1 MNSYNLLIN
10 GSWFYFII
18 LAILA
23 IALSIFAYSRTI
35 PVISN
40 FKKKILVSLRSL
52 GLLLLLIILFEPVF
66 KTQFVK
72 EYPPSVSVL
81 FDNSKSMKEMENH
94 KSKFDLYL
102 SAVENSNIQNFDD
115 KIISSFGFNVNDL
128 NIANS
133 ENPFDSLLF
142 NEEKTDLDLA
152 FRNKSNINEN
162 IQAKIIITD
171 GNFNSG
177 KNPIYE
183 AEKSSIPIYTVGIG
197 DTSLVQDIIVENI
210 ITNEIAYLNNPI
222 PVNVNFS
229 TKGYN
234 NDSLELILKENGIE
248 LARQMIYTNNSR
260 NDYSALFEYLPKK
273 SGDRKLEAII
283 KPLEN
288 EINKKNNKTSA
299 FVKILENKKQI
310 SIFAAAPS
318 PDVSFISKSLA
329 DVEGIKLNKY
339 IQKAGANF
347 YITPNQKSFAE
358 TDVFVLIGFP
368 NVYTPAN
375 ILNSIKTELSK
386 GKSLL
391 LISAFNTDYSNLNI
405 LKEYL
410 PFDVVSN
417 NNREYQATAILNE
430 RELTHPSIRI
440 KGDGSEESLWNNL
453 PPIFRTE
460 IFTKPKP
467 NSKTLMS
474 FKVNNVV
481 LNEPLI
487 LSNKTSNNR
496 VMAVLA
502 YGLFR
507 WKLMEKGRN
516 EAKGNY
522 TDFNLYD
529 HFIQNSIKWLSVN
542 EKNKQVNIKTNKKRY
557 TSSEKVQIIAQIYDE
572 AYNTLDDAEVNVR
585 LKSKEDD
592 RDLVL
597 NSIGNG
603 RYIANLEGLSS
614 GDYTFEG
621 IVKFNGKNLGK
632 DQGRFDV
639 GEINLEYTEMGMN
652 IHLLKEIANS
662 TGGKFYYN
670 NNTESL
676 LDDIQSH
683 KNFEPKS
690 KTISSEIAIW
700 NLPYLLILSIIA
712 FSLEWFIRK
721 KTGMV

>member
-1 MNSYNLLIN
+1 MI
-10 GSWFYFII
+10 
-18 LAILA
+18 
-23 IALSIFAYSRTI
+23 
-35 PVISN
+35 
-40 FKKKILVSLRSL
+40 
-52 GLLLLLIILFEPVF
+52 
-66 KTQFVK
+66 
-72 EYPPSVSVL
+72 SVL
-81 FDNSKSMKEMENH
+81 FDNSKSMKEHENH
-94 KSKFDLYL
+94 IFKHDNYV
-102 SAVENSNIQNFDD
+102 SAVTNSKLNNYDN
-115 KIISSFGFNVNDL
+115 KIISSFGFNVN
-128 NIANS
+128 NISNANS
-133 ENPFDSLLF
+133 DNPFDSLLF
-142 NEEKTDLDLA
+142 NEEKTDIALA
-152 FRNKSNINEN
+152 VRNRAKKDEN
-162 IQAKIIITD
+162 IQATVIFTD
-171 GNFNSG
+171 GNFNNG

-183 AEKSSIPIYTVGIG
+183 AEKSSTPIYTVGIG

-234 NDSLELILKENGIE
+234 NDSLELILKENGAEI
-248 LARQMIYTNNSR
+248 AKQIIYTNDNR
-260 NDYSALFEYLPKK
+260 NDYSALFEYLPKQ

-283 KPLEN
+283 NPLET
-288 EINKKNNKTSA
+288 EINKKNNKTST

-310 SIFAAAPS
+310 SIFTGAPS
-318 PDVSFISKSLA
+318 PDVSFISKSLENV
-329 DVEGIKLNKY
+329 DGIKLNKY

-347 YITPNQKSFAE
+347 YNSPNQKSFTE

-368 NVYTPAN
+368 NVYTPSN
-375 ILNSIKTELSK
+375 VLNLIKTELKK

-391 LISAFNTDYSNLNI
+391 LISAFNTDYPNLNI
-405 LKEYL
+405 LSEYL
-410 PFDVVSN
+410 PFDIVSN

-430 RELTHPSIRI
+430 RELTHPSIRV
-440 KGDGSEESLWNNL
+440 KGDGSEEDLWNNL

-460 IFTKPKP
+460 IFTKPKAS
-467 NSKTLMS
+467 SKTLMS

-487 LSNKTSNNR
+487 ISNKTSNNR

-502 YGLFR
+502 YGLYR

-522 TDFNLYD
+522 SEINLYD

-542 EKNKQVNIKTNKKRY
+542 EKNKQVNIKSNKKRY
-557 TSSEKVQIIAQIYDE
+557 TSNENVQIIAQVYDE

-585 LKSKEDD
+585 LKSNDDD
-592 RDLVL
+592 RDIVL

-603 RYIANLEGLSS
+603 RYIATLEGLSS
-614 GDYTFEG
+614 GDYTFDG
-621 IVKFNGKNLGK
+621 TVKYNGKVLGK
-632 DQGRFDV
+632 DQGRFDI

-652 IHLLKEIANS
+652 IDLLKEIANS

-676 LDDIQSH
+676 LEEIQAQNRFKS
-683 KNFEPKS
+683 KS

-712 FSLEWFIRK
+712 FSLEWYIRK